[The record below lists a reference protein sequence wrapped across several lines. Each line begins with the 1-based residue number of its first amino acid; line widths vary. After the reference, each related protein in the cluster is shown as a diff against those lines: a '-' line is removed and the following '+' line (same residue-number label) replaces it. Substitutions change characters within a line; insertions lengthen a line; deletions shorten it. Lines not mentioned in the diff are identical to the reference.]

1 MFSIIIADLL
11 DQATEDLSK
20 KKLGEWLI
28 SAYCKICEHFEGYEE
43 TGELDLEQLAE
54 ELYTLLEDMK
64 DGR

>member
-1 MFSIIIADLL
+1 MFSVIIADLL

-20 KKLGEWLI
+20 KKLCEWLV